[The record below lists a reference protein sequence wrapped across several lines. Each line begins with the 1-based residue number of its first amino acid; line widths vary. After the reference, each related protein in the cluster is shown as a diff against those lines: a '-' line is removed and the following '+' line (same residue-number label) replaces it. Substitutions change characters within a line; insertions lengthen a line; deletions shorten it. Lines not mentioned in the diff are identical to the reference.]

1 MAQTGDVIH
10 EDMRSTHR
18 VNVGAH
24 TEECAH
30 TQVKPQNPMGLL
42 SAPHTRRLLISGCW
56 LTPFNRIPPVL
67 GFLLSVEDA
76 HATSTGRVGGEQDE
90 HKIKAGLWPQWQ

>member
-1 MAQTGDVIH
+1 MK
-10 EDMRSTHR
+10 MLRCTHKA
-18 VNVGAH
+18 NVGTH
-24 TEECAH
+24 TH
-30 TQVKPQNPMGLL
+30 TQSHTQTHTPVKPQIPMGLL

-76 HATSTGRVGGEQDE
+76 HVISTGRVGERGRSEE
-90 HKIKAGLWPQWQ
+90 